1 MKGAMGHY
9 PTWSAPVAGLIAAAS
24 FLVSPAFGS
33 GAIRFSGDLSGLV
46 SDVTGRPQAGA
57 VVQLFN
63 KQDRLLQRAATDAEG
78 NFSFDDL
85 LPDLYSIRITF
96 ANFFPATKDH
106 IAIKPGMRSLLQV
119 NLTHVF
125 SSIQLV
131 GTMPVPN
138 GLMSD
143 SWKWTLRA
151 DNSLRPILRL
161 VPEMRPRMAAAAG
174 GAQIESEGDKGAV
187 FSDSRGLLR
196 ISAAD
201 GAQTV
206 GDYGQADLGTQ
217 FAFATSV
224 YGDNRV
230 AVTGNIGYTPM
241 TGAPAAAIR
250 TTYSRKLDAGL
261 EPAVS
266 VTMRQFFVPLRLGQ
280 GMAPNSVSD
289 SSMPVLR
296 TLGFSVADKRQIS
309 DSLSLEYGSEMD
321 FVSFTERLQYFSPY
335 AKLTRAIPRGTVD
348 FTFTSG
354 NPRPELGLNNSGGD
368 AGLQRDLT
376 AVSLVPRV
384 TLRDGRA
391 RVQYGKDFEAG
402 VTQRFGSREFRVS
415 GYREDVS
422 NTALT
427 IANPVAGMFQGD
439 LMPDLFS
446 SSALF
451 NAGQFETLGYIASA
465 TQNVGDN
472 YKLTVMYGSLGVLSP
487 VAGATVASADDLRSA
502 LRSEHRGALDLRASG
517 TVRATGTRFIASYE
531 WTDYRSALPGPM
543 FSTQSARPEPGLNI
557 VVHQPIPMFS
567 GLPGKLEAS
576 AELRNLLAQGYLPI
590 SVGSQSILLV
600 NTPRSFRG
608 GLAFVF

>member
-1 MKGAMGHY
+1 MKGAMGKH
-9 PTWSAPVAGLIAAAS
+9 PKWSAPVAGLIAAAS
-24 FLVSPAFGS
+24 VLVSPAFGS
-33 GAIRFSGDLSGLV
+33 SAIRFSGDLSGLV
-46 SDVTGRPQAGA
+46 SDAAGHPQPGA
-57 VVQLFN
+57 VIQLLN

-85 LPDLYSIRITF
+85 LPDVYSIRVTF
-96 ANFFPATKDH
+96 ASFFPAAREH
-106 IAIKPGMRSLLQV
+106 IVVKPGMRSLLEV
-119 NLTHVF
+119 NLSRVF
-125 SSIQLV
+125 SSIELV
-131 GTMPVPN
+131 ATTPAPD

-161 VPEMRPRMAAAAG
+161 MP
-174 GAQIESEGDKGAV
+174 QIRNGTATCDPSERSAV

-201 GAQTV
+201 GAQVV
-206 GDYGQADLGTQ
+206 GDNGEADLGTQ

-224 YGDNRV
+224 YGDNRL
-230 AVTGNIGYTPM
+230 AVTGNVGYAPM

-250 TTYSRKLDAGL
+250 TTYSRKMDLGG
-261 EPAVS
+261 EPAIS
-266 VTMRQFFVPLRLGQ
+266 ITMRQFFVPLRMGPN
-280 GMAPNSVSD
+280 GGPNSANEG
-289 SSMPVLR
+289 SMPTLR

-309 DSLSLEYGSEMD
+309 DSLSFEYGSEMD
-321 FVSFTERLQYFSPY
+321 LVSFTERLQYFSPY
-335 AKLTRAIPRGTVD
+335 AKLTRAIPHGTVD

-354 NPRPELGLNNSGGD
+354 NPRPELGLSSSD
-368 AGLQRDLT
+368 ADADMQRDLA

-384 TLRDGRA
+384 TLLDGRA
-391 RVQYGKDFEAG
+391 RVQYGQDLETG

-439 LMPDLFS
+439 VMPDLFS
-446 SSALF
+446 SSGLF
-451 NAGQFETLGYIASA
+451 NAGRFETIGYIASA
-465 TQNVGDN
+465 TQDFGEN
-472 YKLTVMYGSLGVLSP
+472 YKVTVMYGSLGVLSP
-487 VAGATVASADDLRSA
+487 DAGAEIASADDLRAA
-502 LRSEHRGALDLRASG
+502 LRSEHRGALNLRASG
-517 TVRATGTRFIASYE
+517 TIRATGTRFIASYE

-557 VVHQPIPMFS
+557 VFHQPIPMFS

-576 AELRNLLAQGYLPI
+576 AELRNLLAQGYMPMT
-590 SVGSQSILLV
+590 VAGESILLV

>member
-1 MKGAMGHY
+1 MGHC
-9 PTWSAPVAGLIAAAS
+9 PMWSAPVAGLIAATS

-33 GAIRFSGDLSGLV
+33 GTIRFSGDLSGLV

-63 KQDRLLQRAATDAEG
+63 RQDRLLQRAATDTEG

-85 LPDLYSIRITF
+85 LPDLYSVRITF

-106 IAIKPGMRSLLQV
+106 IAIRPGMRSLLQV

-131 GTMPVPN
+131 ATMPVPN

-161 VPEMRPRMAAAAG
+161 MPEMRTRTARAPD
-174 GAQIESEGDKGAV
+174 GAQIESAEDKGAV

-224 YGDNRV
+224 YGDNRL
-230 AVTGNIGYTPM
+230 AVTGNVGYTPI

-266 VTMRQFFVPLRLGQ
+266 VTMRQFFVPLRPGQ
-280 GMAPNSVSD
+280 GVAPNSVSD

-296 TLGFSVADKRQIS
+296 TLGLSVADKRQIS

-321 FVSFTERLQYFSPY
+321 FVSFTERLEYFSPY

-368 AGLQRDLT
+368 SDLQRDLT

-402 VTQRFGSREFRVS
+402 VTQRFGSRQFRVS

-446 SSALF
+446 SSGLF
-451 NAGQFETLGYIASA
+451 NAGRFETVGYIASA
-465 TQNVGDN
+465 TQDLGDN

-517 TVRATGTRFIASYE
+517 TIRATGTRFIASYE

-557 VVHQPIPMFS
+557 VVHQPIPKFS
-567 GLPGKLEAS
+567 GLPGRLEAS

>member
-1 MKGAMGHY
+1 MGHC
-9 PTWSAPVAGLIAAAS
+9 PMWSAPVAGLIAATS

-33 GAIRFSGDLSGLV
+33 GTIRFSGDLSGLV

-63 KQDRLLQRAATDAEG
+63 RQDRLLQRAATDTEG

-85 LPDLYSIRITF
+85 LPDLYSVRITF

-106 IAIKPGMRSLLQV
+106 IAIRPGMRSLLQV

-161 VPEMRPRMAAAAG
+161 MPEMRTRTARAPD
-174 GAQIESEGDKGAV
+174 GAQIESAEDKGAV

-224 YGDNRV
+224 YGDNRL
-230 AVTGNIGYTPM
+230 AVTGNVGYTPI

-266 VTMRQFFVPLRLGQ
+266 VTMRQFFVPLRPGQ
-280 GMAPNSVSD
+280 GVAPNSVSD

-296 TLGFSVADKRQIS
+296 TLGLSVADKRQIS

-321 FVSFTERLQYFSPY
+321 FVSFTERLEYFSPY

-368 AGLQRDLT
+368 SDLQRDLT

-402 VTQRFGSREFRVS
+402 VTQRFGSRQFRVS

-446 SSALF
+446 SSGLF
-451 NAGQFETLGYIASA
+451 NAGRFETVGYIASA
-465 TQNVGDN
+465 TQDLGDN

-517 TVRATGTRFIASYE
+517 TIRATGTRFIASYE

-557 VVHQPIPMFS
+557 VVHQPIPKFS

>member
-9 PTWSAPVAGLIAAAS
+9 PTWSAPVAGLIAATS

-46 SDVTGRPQAGA
+46 SDVTGRPQSGA

-96 ANFFPATKDH
+96 ASFFPAAKDH
-106 IAIKPGMRSLLQV
+106 ISVKPGMRSLLQI

-125 SSIQLV
+125 SSIELV

-161 VPEMRPRMAAAAG
+161 MPEMRTRTGMAPG
-174 GAQIESEGDKGAV
+174 GAQIESAGDKGTV

-230 AVTGNIGYTPM
+230 AVTGNVGYTPI

-250 TTYSRKLDAGL
+250 TTYSRKLNAGL

-280 GMAPNSVSD
+280 GVAPNSVSD

-354 NPRPELGLNNSGGD
+354 NPRPELGLKNSSGD
-368 AGLQRDLT
+368 ADLQRDLT

-427 IANPVAGMFQGD
+427 IANPIAGMFQGD
-439 LMPDLFS
+439 VMPDLFS
-446 SSALF
+446 SSGLF
-451 NAGQFETLGYIASA
+451 NAGRFETVGYIASA
-465 TQNVGDN
+465 TQDLGDN

-487 VAGATVASADDLRSA
+487 VAGATVTSADDLRSA

-576 AELRNLLAQGYLPI
+576 AELRNLLAQGYLPM

>member
-1 MKGAMGHY
+1 M
-9 PTWSAPVAGLIAAAS
+9 WSAPVAGLIAATS

-33 GAIRFSGDLSGLV
+33 GTIRFSGDLSGLV

-63 KQDRLLQRAATDAEG
+63 RQDRLLQRAATDTEG

-85 LPDLYSIRITF
+85 LPDLYSVRITF

-106 IAIKPGMRSLLQV
+106 IAIRPGMRSLLQV

-161 VPEMRPRMAAAAG
+161 MPEMRTRTARAPD
-174 GAQIESEGDKGAV
+174 GAQIESAEDKGAV

-224 YGDNRV
+224 YGDNRL
-230 AVTGNIGYTPM
+230 AVTGNVGYTPI

-266 VTMRQFFVPLRLGQ
+266 VTMRQFFVPLRPGQ
-280 GMAPNSVSD
+280 GVAPNSVSD

-296 TLGFSVADKRQIS
+296 TLGLSVADKRQIS

-321 FVSFTERLQYFSPY
+321 FVSFTERLEYFSPY

-368 AGLQRDLT
+368 SDLQRDLT

-402 VTQRFGSREFRVS
+402 VTQRFGSRQFRVS

-446 SSALF
+446 SSGLF
-451 NAGQFETLGYIASA
+451 NAGRFETVGYIASA
-465 TQNVGDN
+465 TQALGDN

-517 TVRATGTRFIASYE
+517 TIRATGTRFIASYE

-557 VVHQPIPMFS
+557 VVHQPIPKFS

>member
-1 MKGAMGHY
+1 MRGAMGHC
-9 PTWSAPVAGLIAAAS
+9 PMWSAPVAGLIAATS

-33 GAIRFSGDLSGLV
+33 GTIRFSGDLSGLV

-63 KQDRLLQRAATDAEG
+63 RQDRLLQRAATDTEG

-85 LPDLYSIRITF
+85 LPDLYSVRITF

-106 IAIKPGMRSLLQV
+106 IAIRPGMRSLLQV

-161 VPEMRPRMAAAAG
+161 MPEMRTRTARAPD
-174 GAQIESEGDKGAV
+174 GAQIESAEDKGAV

-224 YGDNRV
+224 YGDNRL
-230 AVTGNIGYTPM
+230 AVTGNVGYTPI

-266 VTMRQFFVPLRLGQ
+266 VTMRQFFVPLRPGQ
-280 GMAPNSVSD
+280 GVAPNSVSD

-296 TLGFSVADKRQIS
+296 TLGLSVADKRQIS

-321 FVSFTERLQYFSPY
+321 FVSFTERLEYFSPY

-368 AGLQRDLT
+368 SDLQRDLT

-402 VTQRFGSREFRVS
+402 VTQRFGSRQFRVS

-446 SSALF
+446 SSGLF
-451 NAGQFETLGYIASA
+451 NAGRFETVGYIASA
-465 TQNVGDN
+465 TQDLGDN

-517 TVRATGTRFIASYE
+517 TIRATGTRFIASYE

-557 VVHQPIPMFS
+557 VVHQPIPKFS

>member
-1 MKGAMGHY
+1 M
-9 PTWSAPVAGLIAAAS
+9 WSAPVAGLIAATS

-33 GAIRFSGDLSGLV
+33 GTIRFSGDLSGLV

-63 KQDRLLQRAATDAEG
+63 RQDRLLQRAATDTEG

-85 LPDLYSIRITF
+85 LPDLYSVRITF
-96 ANFFPATKDH
+96 ANFFPATKEH
-106 IAIKPGMRSLLQV
+106 IAIRPGMRSLLQV

-131 GTMPVPN
+131 ATMPVPN

-161 VPEMRPRMAAAAG
+161 MPEMRTRTARAPD
-174 GAQIESEGDKGAV
+174 GAQIESAEDKGAV

-224 YGDNRV
+224 YGDNRL
-230 AVTGNIGYTPM
+230 AVTGNVGYTPI

-266 VTMRQFFVPLRLGQ
+266 VTMRQFFVPLRPGQ
-280 GMAPNSVSD
+280 GVAPNSVSD

-296 TLGFSVADKRQIS
+296 TLGLSVADKRQIS

-321 FVSFTERLQYFSPY
+321 FVSFTERLEYFSPY

-368 AGLQRDLT
+368 SDLQRDLT

-402 VTQRFGSREFRVS
+402 VTQRFGSRQFRVS

-446 SSALF
+446 SSGLF
-451 NAGQFETLGYIASA
+451 NAGRFETVGYIASA
-465 TQNVGDN
+465 TQDLGDN

-517 TVRATGTRFIASYE
+517 TIRATGTRFIASYE

-557 VVHQPIPMFS
+557 VVHQPIPKFS

>member
-1 MKGAMGHY
+1 MGHC
-9 PTWSAPVAGLIAAAS
+9 PMWSAPVAGLIAATS

-33 GAIRFSGDLSGLV
+33 GTIRFSGDLSGLV

-63 KQDRLLQRAATDAEG
+63 RQDRLLQRAATDTEG

-85 LPDLYSIRITF
+85 LPDLYSVRITF

-106 IAIKPGMRSLLQV
+106 IAIRPGMRSLLQV

-131 GTMPVPN
+131 ATMPVPN

-161 VPEMRPRMAAAAG
+161 MPEMRTRTARAPD
-174 GAQIESEGDKGAV
+174 GAQIESAEDKGAV

-224 YGDNRV
+224 YGDNRL
-230 AVTGNIGYTPM
+230 AVTGNVGYTPI

-266 VTMRQFFVPLRLGQ
+266 VTMRQFFVPLRPGQ
-280 GMAPNSVSD
+280 GVAPNSVSD

-296 TLGFSVADKRQIS
+296 TLGLSVADKRQIS

-321 FVSFTERLQYFSPY
+321 FVSFTERLEYFSPY

-368 AGLQRDLT
+368 SDLQRDLT

-402 VTQRFGSREFRVS
+402 VTQRFGSRQFRVS

-446 SSALF
+446 SSGLF
-451 NAGQFETLGYIASA
+451 NAGRFETVGYIASA
-465 TQNVGDN
+465 TQDLGDN

-517 TVRATGTRFIASYE
+517 TIRATGTRFIASYE

-557 VVHQPIPMFS
+557 VVHQPIPKFS

>member
-1 MKGAMGHY
+1 MRGAMGHC
-9 PTWSAPVAGLIAAAS
+9 PMWSAPVAGLIAATS

-33 GAIRFSGDLSGLV
+33 GTIRFSGDLSGLV

-63 KQDRLLQRAATDAEG
+63 RQDRLLQRAATDTEG

-85 LPDLYSIRITF
+85 LPDLYSVRITF

-106 IAIKPGMRSLLQV
+106 IAIRPGMRSLLQV

-131 GTMPVPN
+131 ATMPVPN

-161 VPEMRPRMAAAAG
+161 MPEMRTRTARAPD
-174 GAQIESEGDKGAV
+174 GAQIESAEDKGAV

-224 YGDNRV
+224 YGDNRL
-230 AVTGNIGYTPM
+230 AVTGNVGYTPI

-266 VTMRQFFVPLRLGQ
+266 VTMRQFFVPLRPGQ
-280 GMAPNSVSD
+280 GVAPNSVSD

-296 TLGFSVADKRQIS
+296 TLGLSVADKRQIS

-321 FVSFTERLQYFSPY
+321 FVSFTERLEYFSPY

-368 AGLQRDLT
+368 SDLQRDLT

-402 VTQRFGSREFRVS
+402 VTQRFGSRQFRVS

-446 SSALF
+446 SSGLF
-451 NAGQFETLGYIASA
+451 NAGRFETVGYIASA
-465 TQNVGDN
+465 TQDLGDN

-517 TVRATGTRFIASYE
+517 TIRATGTRFIASYE

-557 VVHQPIPMFS
+557 VVHQPIPKFS

>member
-280 GMAPNSVSD
+280 GVAPNSVSD

>member
-1 MKGAMGHY
+1 M
-9 PTWSAPVAGLIAAAS
+9 WSAPVAGLIAATS

-33 GAIRFSGDLSGLV
+33 GTIRFSGDLSGLV

-63 KQDRLLQRAATDAEG
+63 RQDRLLQRAATDTEG

-85 LPDLYSIRITF
+85 LPDLYSVRITF

-106 IAIKPGMRSLLQV
+106 IAIRPGMRSLLQV

-161 VPEMRPRMAAAAG
+161 MPEMRTRTARAPD
-174 GAQIESEGDKGAV
+174 GAQIESAEDKGAV

-224 YGDNRV
+224 YGDNRL
-230 AVTGNIGYTPM
+230 AVTGNVGYTPI

-266 VTMRQFFVPLRLGQ
+266 VTMRQFFVPLRPGQ
-280 GMAPNSVSD
+280 GVAPNSVSD

-296 TLGFSVADKRQIS
+296 TLGLSVADKRQIS

-321 FVSFTERLQYFSPY
+321 FVSFTERLEYFSPY

-368 AGLQRDLT
+368 SDLQRDLT

-402 VTQRFGSREFRVS
+402 VTQRFGSRQFRVS

-446 SSALF
+446 SSGLF
-451 NAGQFETLGYIASA
+451 NAGRFETVGYIASA
-465 TQNVGDN
+465 TQDLGDN

-517 TVRATGTRFIASYE
+517 TIRATGTRFIASYE

-557 VVHQPIPMFS
+557 VVHQPIPKFS

>member
-1 MKGAMGHY
+1 M
-9 PTWSAPVAGLIAAAS
+9 WSAPVAGLIAATS

-33 GAIRFSGDLSGLV
+33 GTIRFSGDLSGLV

-63 KQDRLLQRAATDAEG
+63 RQDRLLQRAATDTEG

-85 LPDLYSIRITF
+85 LPDLYSVRITF

-106 IAIKPGMRSLLQV
+106 IAIRPGMRSLLQV

-131 GTMPVPN
+131 ATMPVPN

-161 VPEMRPRMAAAAG
+161 MPEMRTRTARAPD
-174 GAQIESEGDKGAV
+174 GAQIESAEDKGAV

-224 YGDNRV
+224 YGDNRL
-230 AVTGNIGYTPM
+230 AVTGNVGYTPI

-266 VTMRQFFVPLRLGQ
+266 VTMRQFFVPLRPGQ
-280 GMAPNSVSD
+280 GVAPNSVSD

-296 TLGFSVADKRQIS
+296 TLGLSVADKRQIS

-321 FVSFTERLQYFSPY
+321 FVSFTERLEYFSPY

-368 AGLQRDLT
+368 SDLQRDLT

-402 VTQRFGSREFRVS
+402 VTQRFGSRQFRVS

-446 SSALF
+446 SSGLF
-451 NAGQFETLGYIASA
+451 NAGRFETVGYIASA
-465 TQNVGDN
+465 TQDLGDN

-517 TVRATGTRFIASYE
+517 TIRATGTRFIASYE

-557 VVHQPIPMFS
+557 VVHQPIPKFS